1 MPLPS
6 QPLDAAA
13 PYPRRG
19 TTQARRDFVAWLP
32 LLQRGYRAA
41 ADREASRFGL
51 SQAMAWPLVMIGRL
65 GDGVRPGELA
75 EVLGIE
81 PASLVRQLDQLV
93 DAALIE
99 RRDSQVDRRAKTLH
113 LTDAGRA
120 TCAGIEA
127 SLDVLRAQIFDGI
140 DEIDLQT
147 CLRVFALLDSRVG
160 RGARLN
166 PPGHTA

>member
-6 QPLDAAA
+6 NTPESDGAIRPLDA
-13 PYPRRG
+13 
-19 TTQARRDFVAWLP
+19 THARREFVAWLP

-99 RRDSQVDRRAKTLH
+99 RRESRVDRRAKTLH
-113 LTDAGRA
+113 LTDSGRA

-127 SLDVLRAQIFDGI
+127 ALDVLRSQIFDGI
-140 DEIDLQT
+140 DDVDLQT
-147 CLRVFALLDSRVG
+147 CLRVFALLDGRVG

-166 PPGHTA
+166 LPGHGV